1 MSLYSEADIRTALSE
16 RILILDGAMGT
27 MIQRRLLTEEDYRG
41 TGSVNPQQLWN
52 SIAPDFAIPG
62 ELWKSI
68 AESEIPLKGNS
79 DLLCLT
85 RPDVISAIHREYMDA
100 GADIIETNSFSSNRI
115 SQADYKLEAW
125 VPLLNEAAFRCAAF
139 AREQFYQAKG
149 TARRIFIAGA
159 MGPTTKTAS
168 ISPDVNNPAYR
179 ATNFD
184 ELKAAFKEQAVALLK
199 AGSDLLLPET
209 NLDTLNVKAAI
220 VAFEE
225 AFAELGFRV
234 PVSISVTITDASGRT
249 LSGQTAEAFFTSVR
263 HANPLSVGINCA
275 LGAKDMKPHL
285 QALSRVS
292 DVMIS
297 CYPNAGLPNAF
308 GGYDET
314 PAMFASDLA
323 VFAREGLLNIAGGCC
338 GTTPDHIKE
347 MVKRVAS
354 EKPRPLTPTPLPEGE
369 GKAPP
374 PPASPRE
381 RGEVP
386 KAEGGLHLAGLEP
399 LNVDGT
405 TGFLMIGERT
415 NVTGSPKFKKL
426 ILENKF
432 EEALEVARQQVLA
445 GANILDVNFDE
456 ALLDG
461 EACMT
466 RFLNLIAS
474 EPDIARVPIMI
485 DSSKWSVILAGMKC
499 IQGKG
504 IVNSISLKEGEEKF
518 LEQART
524 IHRYG
529 FAMVVMAFDEQ
540 GQAATEE
547 DKVRICKRAYKLLT
561 EKAKIP
567 PSDIIFDPNILTV
580 ATGIEEHNNY
590 ALDFINATRRIKQE
604 CPGAYVS
611 GGVSNVS
618 FSFRGNNAVREAI
631 HSVFLYHAIKA
642 GLDMGIVNAGMLAVY
657 EDIPPELRE
666 HVEDVILNRRP
677 DATERLLAIA
687 DKYKSGGK
695 EQVKEDLSWRNSTA
709 EERIEH
715 ALVKGIDAFV
725 EEDVE
730 ELRQKYQPT
739 LRVIEGPLM
748 GGMRVVGELFGA
760 GKMFLPQV
768 VKSARVMKK
777 AVAYLLP
784 FMEAE
789 KTAAGTSSAQKKVLL
804 ATVKGDV
811 HDIGKNIVGV
821 VLACNNYDVH
831 DMGVMVPCDKIL
843 EKAREINADVIGLS
857 GLITPSL
864 DEMVYVASEMQKN
877 GFTQPLLIGGATTSA
892 AHTAVKIVP
901 AYDNPVVH
909 VPDASL
915 VTGVLGNLLS
925 EDLKPAYVR
934 ELIAEQ
940 TKVREDYLSGKKER
954 SFLTIAEAR
963 ALAPKFAPAQIK
975 MPNKLG
981 ITLLDHVR
989 LGDLVPY
996 IDWSPFFLAWELRG
1010 RYPRILEDPIIGKEA
1025 TRLFNDAQKMLAQI
1039 LRDKPFT
1046 PRGVVGIF
1054 PCKREGDDV
1063 KIFNAPPAPL
1073 PSSPQY
1079 WGEDGRGAI
1088 HTLHFLRQQKKKE
1101 NEQVYYCLADFIGD
1115 GRPTALPSSADP
1127 VASVQLD
1134 YIGGFAVTAGD
1145 GAGEYAAWFE
1155 KQNDDY
1161 SAIMVKALAD
1171 RFAEAFAEYAHE
1183 LVRKHIWG
1191 YSADEQLDIE
1201 GLIREEY
1208 VGIRPAPGYPASP
1221 DHTEKRTLFD
1231 WLSVEKNTGIEL
1243 TESFAMTPPS
1253 SVSGLYFAHPESK
1266 YFAVGKIDR
1275 DQLEDY
1281 AARKGKSVEEMER
1294 WLRPYL
1300 D

>member
-1 MSLYSEADIRTALSE
+1 MPKYSEADIRQALSE

-27 MIQRRLLTEEDYRG
+27 MIQRQNLTEADYRNNEK
-41 TGSVNPQQLWN
+41 S
-52 SIAPDFAIPG
+52 APGIPD
-62 ELWKSI
+62 LTKH
-68 AESEIPLKGNS
+68 EIPLKGNS

-85 RPDVISAIHREYMDA
+85 RPDVITAIHREYIDA
-100 GADIIETNSFSSNRI
+100 GADIIETNSFSSNSI
-115 SQADYKLEAW
+115 SQGDYKLEHL
-125 VPLLNEAAFRCAAF
+125 VRELNLAAVKCVAD
-139 AREQFYQAKG
+139 AREAFYASTSSAQVPRK
-149 TARRIFIAGA
+149 IFIAGA
-159 MGPTTKTAS
+159 LGPTTKTAS

-179 ATNFD
+179 ATTFD
-184 ELKAAFKEQAVALLK
+184 ELKACFKEQTLALLE
-199 AGSDLLLPET
+199 AGVDLLLPET

-225 AFAELGFRV
+225 AFAEVGYRV

-249 LSGQTAEAFFTSVR
+249 LSGQTAEAFFNSVR
-263 HANPLSVGINCA
+263 HANPLSIGINCA

-285 QALSRVS
+285 QSLARVS

-323 VFAREGLLNIAGGCC
+323 VFAKDGLLNIAGGCC
-338 GTTPDHIKE
+338 GTSPDHIRE
-347 MVKRVAS
+347 MVKRVAV
-354 EKPRPLTPTPLPEGE
+354 EKPRLLSPPSPPRGE
-369 GKAPP
+369 GA
-374 PPASPRE
+374 
-381 RGEVP
+381 GGV
-386 KAEGGLHLAGLEP
+386 GLHLAGLEP
-399 LNVDGT
+399 LNVDGS

-426 ILENKF
+426 ILEDKF
-432 EEALEVARQQVLA
+432 EEALDVARQQVFA
-445 GANILDVNFDE
+445 GANIIDVNFDE

-461 EACMT
+461 EASMT

-485 DSSKWSVILAGMKC
+485 DSSKWSVIQAGLKC
-499 IQGKG
+499 VQGKG
-504 IVNSISLKEGEEKF
+504 IVNSISLKEGEQKF
-518 LEQART
+518 LEQAK
-524 IHRYG
+524 IVKEYG

-547 DKVRICKRAYKLLT
+547 DKVRICKRAFKLLT
-561 EKAKIP
+561 EKAGVAP
-567 PSDIIFDPNILTV
+567 QDIIFDPNILTV

-590 ALDFINATRRIKQE
+590 AVDFINATRRIKQE
-604 CPGAYVS
+604 CPGCYVS

-631 HSVFLYHAIKA
+631 HSVFLYHAIQA

-657 EDIPPELRE
+657 EDIPPELKE
-666 HVEDVILNRRP
+666 LVEDVILNRRA
-677 DATERLLAIA
+677 DATERLLAVA

-695 EQVKEDLSWRNSTA
+695 EQVKEDLTWRENTP
-709 EERIEH
+709 EERMKH
-715 ALVKGIDAFV
+715 ALVKGIDQFV
-725 EEDVE
+725 DQDVE

-777 AVAYLLP
+777 AVAYLVP
-784 FMEAE
+784 YMEAE
-789 KTAAGTSSAQKKVLL
+789 KAASGVTSAQTKVLM

-821 VLACNNYDVH
+821 VLACNNYEVH
-831 DMGVMVPCDKIL
+831 DMGVMVPCEKIL

-864 DEMVYVASEMQKN
+864 DEMVYVASEMKKA

-892 AHTAVKIVP
+892 AHTAVKVVP
-901 AYDNPVVH
+901 AYDHPVVH

-915 VTGVLGNLLS
+915 VTGVLGRLLS
-925 EDLKPAYVR
+925 DDMREKYVA
-934 ELIAEQ
+934 EITAEQ
-940 TKVREDYLSGKKER
+940 TQIREDYLSGKKER
-954 SFLTIAEAR
+954 QFLSLPDAR
-963 ALAPKFAPAQIK
+963 ALAPKLQSTEVKAPQ
-975 MPNKLG
+975 KLG
-981 ITLLDHVR
+981 ITLLDNVR

-996 IDWSPFFLAWELRG
+996 IDWSPFFMAWELRG
-1010 RYPRILEDPIIGKEA
+1010 RYPRILKDEVVGAEA
-1025 TRLFNDAQKMLAQI
+1025 SKLFNDAQKVLAQI
-1039 LRDKPFT
+1039 LKDKPFT

-1054 PCKREGDDV
+1054 PCKRDGDDV
-1063 KIFNAPPAPL
+1063 VVFADEKREKAL
-1073 PSSPQY
+1073 
-1079 WGEDGRGAI
+1079 
-1088 HTLHFLRQQKKKE
+1088 HKLHFLRQQKKKD
-1101 NEQVYYCLADFIGD
+1101 NEQVYYSLADYIGEK
-1115 GRPTALPSSADP
+1115 
-1127 VASVQLD
+1127 D

-1145 GAGEYAAWFE
+1145 GAGEYAAKFE
-1155 KQNDDY
+1155 KANDDY
-1161 SAIMVKALAD
+1161 TAIMVKALAD

-1183 LVRKHIWG
+1183 LVRKHTWR
-1191 YSADEQLDIE
+1191 YAADEKLDIE
-1201 GLIREEY
+1201 GLIKEEY
-1208 VGIRPAPGYPASP
+1208 QGIRPAPGYPASP

-1231 WLSVEKNTGIEL
+1231 WLSVEKNTGITL
-1243 TESFAMTPPS
+1243 TESFAMSPPS

-1275 DQLEDY
+1275 DQLEEY
-1281 AARKGKSVEEMER
+1281 AARKGMTVELAGK

>member
-1 MSLYSEADIRTALSE
+1 MPRYAEPEIHRALSE

-27 MIQRRLLTEEDYRG
+27 MIQRHGLAEEDYRG
-41 TGSVNPQQLWN
+41 TGAVQPDQLWKNIATPPEWLAKLTPQLWN
-52 SIAPDFAIPG
+52 SIA
-62 ELWKSI
+62 KS
-68 AESEIPLKGNS
+68 AIPLKGNS

-85 RPDVISAIHREYMDA
+85 RPDVISAIHREYIDA
-100 GADIIETNSFSSNRI
+100 GADIIETNSFSSNAI
-115 SQADYKLEAW
+115 SQADYGLEHL
-125 VPLLNEAAFRCAAF
+125 VPLLNEAAVRCAAA
-139 AREQFYQAKG
+139 AREAYYREHGEGRK
-149 TARRIFIAGA
+149 IFIAGA
-159 MGPTTKTAS
+159 LGPTTKTAS

-179 ATNFD
+179 AVSFD
-184 ELKAAFKEQAVALLK
+184 ELKAAFKEQALALLA
-199 AGSDLLLPET
+199 AGVDLLLPET
-209 NLDTLNVKAAI
+209 NLDTLNVKAAL

-225 AFAELGFRV
+225 AFAEIGFRV

-249 LSGQTAEAFFTSVR
+249 LSGQTAEAFFYSVR

-285 QALSRVS
+285 QALARIS
-292 DVMIS
+292 DVPIS

-323 VFAREGLLNIAGGCC
+323 VFAKEGLLNIAGGCC
-338 GTTPDHIKE
+338 GTTPEHIKE
-347 MVKRVAS
+347 MVKRVAP
-354 EKPRPLTPTPLPEGE
+354 EKPRGVN
-369 GKAPP
+369 
-374 PPASPRE
+374 PRINS
-381 RGEVP
+381 GTN
-386 KAEGGLHLAGLEP
+386 AGLHLAGLEP
-399 LNVDGT
+399 LNVDPSTPLRAG
-405 TGFLMIGERT
+405 GSQFLMIGERT

-426 ILENKF
+426 IVENKF
-432 EEALEVARQQVLA
+432 EEALEIARQQVLA

-461 EACMT
+461 EACMA

-504 IVNSISLKEGEEKF
+504 IVNSISLKEGEAKF
-518 LEQART
+518 LEQAR
-524 IHRYG
+524 IIRQHG
-529 FAMVVMAFDEQ
+529 FAMVVMAFDEK

-547 DKVRICKRAYKLLT
+547 DKVRICKRAYQLLT
-561 EKAKIP
+561 EKAQIP
-567 PSDIIFDPNILTV
+567 PHDIIFDPNVLTV
-580 ATGIEEHNNY
+580 ATGIEEHNSY

-611 GGVSNVS
+611 GGISNVS

-631 HSVFLYHAIKA
+631 HSVFLFHAIKA

-666 HVEDVILNRRP
+666 RVEDVILNRRP

-687 DKYKSGGK
+687 EKYKTGGK
-695 EQVKEDLSWRNSTA
+695 EQVKEDLSWRSGSA

-715 ALVKGIDAFV
+715 ALVKGIDTFV
-725 EEDVE
+725 EQDVE

-748 GGMRVVGELFGA
+748 AGMRVVGELFGA

-789 KTAAGTSSAQKKVLL
+789 KAAAGSASAQKKVLL

-821 VLACNNYDVH
+821 VLACNNYEVH
-831 DMGVMVPCDKIL
+831 DLGVMVPCEQIL
-843 EKAREINADVIGLS
+843 AKARELHVDVIGLS

-864 DEMVYVASEMQKN
+864 DEMVHVASEMQKN

-901 AYDNPVVH
+901 AYEHPVVH

-925 EDLKPAYVR
+925 DDLRQDYLQK
-934 ELIAEQ
+934 LQAEQ
-940 TKVREDYLSGKKER
+940 TRVREGYLSGKKER
-954 SFLTIAEAR
+954 AFLSLAEAR
-963 ALAPKFAPAQIK
+963 AQAPRLSPAPVKTPRQ
-975 MPNKLG
+975 LG
-981 ITLLDHVR
+981 ITLLDHVC
-989 LGDLVPY
+989 LEDLVRY
-996 IDWSPFFLAWELRG
+996 FDWSPFFLAWELRG
-1010 RYPRILEDPIIGKEA
+1010 RYPRILEDPVIGQEA
-1025 TRLFNDAQKMLAQI
+1025 SKLFRDAQKMLAQI
-1039 LRDKPFT
+1039 LRDQPFA

-1054 PCKREGDDV
+1054 PCARDGDDV
-1063 KIFNAPPAPL
+1063 VIFTDEQRKATL
-1073 PSSPQY
+1073 
-1079 WGEDGRGAI
+1079 
-1088 HTLHFLRQQKKKE
+1088 HKLHFLRQQKKKE
-1101 NEQVYYCLADFIGD
+1101 NEQVYYCLADFIQD
-1115 GRPTALPSSADP
+1115 K
-1127 VASVQLD
+1127 D

-1145 GAGEYAAWFE
+1145 GAGEYAARFE
-1155 KQNDDY
+1155 AEHDDY

-1183 LVRKHIWG
+1183 RVRKEIWG
-1191 YSADEQLDIE
+1191 YAPDEKLDVE
-1201 GLIREEY
+1201 ALIREEY
-1208 VGIRPAPGYPASP
+1208 IGIRPAPGYPASP
-1221 DHTEKRTLFD
+1221 DHTEKRILFD
-1231 WLSVEKNTGIEL
+1231 WLAIEKNTGITL
-1243 TESFAMTPPS
+1243 TENFAMSPPS
-1253 SVSGLYFAHPESK
+1253 SVSGLYFAHPEAK

-1281 AARKGKSVEEMER
+1281 AARKGMPVAEMER
-1294 WLRPYL
+1294 WLRPNL
-1300 D
+1300 E

>member
-1 MSLYSEADIRTALSE
+1 MPRYSEAEIREALSK

-27 MIQRRLLTEEDYRG
+27 MIQRRSLTEEDYRN
-41 TGSVNPQQLWN
+41 NPQ
-52 SIAPDFAIPG
+52 SAPGIPD
-62 ELWKSI
+62 LSKH
-68 AESEIPLKGNS
+68 EIPLKGNS
-79 DLLCLT
+79 DILCLT
-85 RPDVISAIHREYMDA
+85 RPDVITAIHREYIDA
-100 GADIIETNSFSSNRI
+100 GADIIETNSFSSNSI
-115 SQADYKLEAW
+115 SQADYKLEHL
-125 VPLLNEAAFRCAAF
+125 VPALNAAAVKCVSD
-139 AREQFYQAKG
+139 AREAFYKENG
-149 TARRIFIAGA
+149 ESRRIFIAGA
-159 MGPTTKTAS
+159 LGPTTKTAS

-179 ATNFD
+179 ATTFD
-184 ELKAAFKEQAVALLK
+184 ELKACFKEQTIALMK
-199 AGSDLLLPET
+199 AGVDLLLPET

-225 AFAELGFRV
+225 AFEELGYRL

-249 LSGQTAEAFFTSVR
+249 LSGQTAEAFFNSVR
-263 HANPLSVGINCA
+263 HANPLSIGINCA

-285 QALSRVS
+285 AALSRVS
-292 DVMIS
+292 DVFIS

-314 PAMFASDLA
+314 PAMFAADLA
-323 VFAREGLLNIAGGCC
+323 VFAKEGMLNIAGGCC
-338 GTTPDHIKE
+338 GTSPDHIRE
-347 MVKRVAS
+347 MVKRVAI
-354 EKPRPLTPTPLPEGE
+354 EKPRSL
-369 GKAPP
+369 APGL
-374 PPASPRE
+374 SP
-381 RGEVP
+381 GL
-386 KAEGGLHLAGLEP
+386 KSALHLAGLEP
-399 LNVDGT
+399 LNLDGS

-426 ILENKF
+426 ILDGKF
-432 EEALEVARQQVLA
+432 DEALDVARQQVMA
-445 GANILDVNFDE
+445 GANIIDVNFDE

-461 EACMT
+461 EASMT
-466 RFLNLIAS
+466 RFMNLIAS

-485 DSSKWSVILAGMKC
+485 DSSKWSVIYAGLKC
-499 IQGKG
+499 VQGKG

-518 LEQART
+518 LEQAR
-524 IHRYG
+524 IVNEHG

-547 DKVRICKRAYKLLT
+547 EKVRICKRAYKLLT
-561 EKAKIP
+561 EKAHIP

-590 ALDFINATRRIKQE
+590 AVDFINATRRIKQE

-657 EDIPPELRE
+657 EDIPPELKE
-666 HVEDVILNRRP
+666 HVEDIILNRRP
-677 DATERLLAIA
+677 DATERMLNIA
-687 DKYKSGGK
+687 EKYKGGGK
-695 EQVKEDLSWRNSTA
+695 EQAKEDLTWRENTP
-709 EERIEH
+709 EERIKH
-715 ALVKGIDAFV
+715 ALVKGIDQFV
-725 EEDVE
+725 DEDVE

-784 FMEAE
+784 FMEEE
-789 KTAAGTSSAQKKVLL
+789 KKNSGVTSTQTKVLM

-821 VLACNNYDVH
+821 VLACNNYEVI

-843 EKAREINADVIGLS
+843 AKAKEINADVIGLS

-864 DEMVYVASEMQKN
+864 DEMVYVASEMKKG

-901 AYDNPVVH
+901 SYDNPVVH

-915 VTGVLGNLLS
+915 VTGVLGKLLS
-925 EDLKPAYVR
+925 KDMRADYVK
-934 ELIAEQ
+934 ELSAGQI
-940 TKVREDYLSGKKER
+940 KIREDYLNGKKER
-954 SFLTIAEAR
+954 ELLPIAEAR
-963 ALAPKFAPAQIK
+963 AKAPQLKSAPVK
-975 MPNKLG
+975 LPNKLG
-981 ITLLDHVR
+981 ITLLDNVR

-996 IDWSPFFLAWELRG
+996 IDWSPFFMAWELRG
-1010 RYPRILEDPIIGKEA
+1010 RYPRILDDEVVGKEA
-1025 TRLFNDAQKMLAQI
+1025 TKLFNDGQKILAQI
-1039 LRDKPFT
+1039 LRDKPFQ

-1054 PCKREGDDV
+1054 PCRREGDDV
-1063 KIFNAPPAPL
+1063 LVFSPDAERGRSAGGSTALTNPAP
-1073 PSSPQY
+1073 
-1079 WGEDGRGAI
+1079 I
-1088 HTLHFLRQQKKKE
+1088 HTLHFLRQQRKKD
-1101 NEQVYYCLADFIGD
+1101 NEQVYYSLADYIGE
-1115 GRPTALPSSADP
+1115 R
-1127 VASVQLD
+1127 D

-1145 GAGEYAAWFE
+1145 GAGEYAARFE
-1155 KQNDDY
+1155 KNNDDY

-1183 LVRKHIWG
+1183 MVRKLTWG
-1191 YSADEQLDIE
+1191 YAADEKLDIE
-1201 GLIREEY
+1201 GLIKEEY

-1243 TESFAMTPPS
+1243 TENFAMTPPS

-1275 DQLEDY
+1275 DQLEEY
-1281 AARKGKSVEEMER
+1281 AARKGKSVDEMER

>member
-1 MSLYSEADIRTALSE
+1 MPLYSEADIRKALSE

-27 MIQRRLLTEEDYRG
+27 MIQRRSLTEEDYRG
-41 TGSVNPQQLWN
+41 TGSVNAPQLWK
-52 SIAPDFAIPG
+52 SIAPDFGVPA
-62 ELWKSI
+62 EVWNSI
-68 AESEIPLKGNS
+68 AKSEIPLKGNS

-85 RPDVISAIHREYMDA
+85 RPDVIAAIHREYMDA
-100 GADIIETNSFSSNRI
+100 GADIIETNSFSSNFI
-115 SQADYKLEAW
+115 SQADYKLEHL
-125 VPLLNEAAFRCAAF
+125 VGILNHAAVRCVAF
-139 AREQFYQAKG
+139 ARQEYYKENGAPSTG
-149 TARRIFIAGA
+149 TEDGDPKRVTGHKARKIFIAGSL
-159 MGPTTKTAS
+159 GPTTKTAS

-179 ATNFD
+179 ATTFD
-184 ELKAAFKEQAVALLK
+184 ELKAAFKEQTVALLR

-225 AFAELGFRV
+225 AFEEVGYRV

-263 HANPLSVGINCA
+263 HANPLSIGINCA

-323 VFAREGLLNIAGGCC
+323 VFAKEGLLNIAGGCC
-338 GTTPDHIKE
+338 GTTPEHIKE
-347 MVKRVAS
+347 MVKRVAT
-354 EKPRPLTPTPLPEGE
+354 EKPRAANPRTNSR
-369 GKAPP
+369 
-374 PPASPRE
+374 ASS
-381 RGEVP
+381 
-386 KAEGGLHLAGLEP
+386 GLHLSGLEP
-399 LNVDGT
+399 LNVDPSTPHRSGDPQ
-405 TGFLMIGERT
+405 TGHRAGGSQFLMIGERT

-426 ILENKF
+426 ILDDKF
-432 EEALEVARQQVLA
+432 DEALDVARQQVIA
-445 GANILDVNFDE
+445 GANIIDVNFDE
-456 ALLDG
+456 ALLDS

-485 DSSKWSVILAGMKC
+485 DSSKWSVIYAGMKC

-524 IHRYG
+524 VHEHG

-540 GQAATEE
+540 GQAASED

-561 EKAKIP
+561 EKAHVP

-657 EDIPPELRE
+657 EDIAPELRE
-666 HVEDVILNRRP
+666 HVEDVILNRRG

-695 EQVKEDLSWRNSTA
+695 EQVKEDLSWRNGGP
-709 EERIEH
+709 EQRIEH
-715 ALVKGIDAFV
+715 ALVKGIDAYV
-725 EEDVE
+725 EQDVE

-789 KTAAGTSSAQKKVLL
+789 KAASGTSSAQKKVLM

-843 EKAREINADVIGLS
+843 DKAREINADVIGLS

-864 DEMVYVASEMQKN
+864 DEMVYVASEMQKG

-901 AYDNPVVH
+901 AYSNPVVH

-925 EDLKPAYVR
+925 DELRPAYMHT
-934 ELIAEQ
+934 LSTQQ

-954 SFLTIAEAR
+954 LFLTLADAR
-963 ALAPKFAPAQIK
+963 AHAPHYAASAVKV
-975 MPNKLG
+975 PNKPG
-981 ITLLDHVR
+981 ITLLDNVR

-996 IDWSPFFLAWELRG
+996 IDWSPFFMAWELRG
-1010 RYPRILEDPIIGKEA
+1010 RYPRILEDEVVGKEA
-1025 TRLFNDAQKMLAQI
+1025 TKLFNDAQKMLAQI
-1039 LRDKPFT
+1039 LRDKPFQ

-1054 PCKREGDDV
+1054 PCKRVGDDV
-1063 KIFNAPPAPL
+1063 IVYADEQREKVL
-1073 PSSPQY
+1073 H
-1079 WGEDGRGAI
+1079 R
-1088 HTLHFLRQQKKKE
+1088 LHFLRQQKKKD
-1101 NEQVYYCLADFIGD
+1101 NDQIYYSLADFIGD
-1115 GRPTALPSSADP
+1115 GRPSAIPGSADP
-1127 VASVQLD
+1127 GASMHLD

-1145 GAGEYAAWFE
+1145 GAGEYAARFE

-1183 LVRKHIWG
+1183 LVRRHTWG
-1191 YSADEQLDIE
+1191 YAPDEKLDIE

-1208 VGIRPAPGYPASP
+1208 QGIRPAPGYPASP

-1243 TESFAMTPPS
+1243 TENFAMTPPS
-1253 SVSGLYFAHPESK
+1253 SVSGLYFAHPEAK

-1281 AARKGKSVEEMER
+1281 AARKGKPVEEMER

>member
-1 MSLYSEADIRTALSE
+1 MPKYTEAEIRAALSE

-27 MIQRRLLTEEDYRG
+27 MIQRQNLTEADYRNNEK
-41 TGSVNPQQLWN
+41 S
-52 SIAPDFAIPG
+52 APGIPD
-62 ELWKSI
+62 LTKH
-68 AESEIPLKGNS
+68 EIPLKGNS

-85 RPDVISAIHREYMDA
+85 RPDVITAIHREYIDA
-100 GADIIETNSFSSNRI
+100 GADIIETNSFSSNSI
-115 SQADYKLEAW
+115 SQGDYKLEHL
-125 VPLLNEAAFRCAAF
+125 VRELNLAAVKCVAD
-139 AREQFYQAKG
+139 AREAFYASTSSAQAPRK
-149 TARRIFIAGA
+149 IFIAGA
-159 MGPTTKTAS
+159 LGPTTKTAS

-179 ATNFD
+179 ATTFD
-184 ELKAAFKEQAVALLK
+184 ELKACFKEQTLALLE
-199 AGSDLLLPET
+199 AGVDLLLPET

-225 AFAELGFRV
+225 AFAEVGYRV

-249 LSGQTAEAFFTSVR
+249 LSGQTAEAFFNSVR
-263 HANPLSVGINCA
+263 HANPLSIGINCA

-285 QALSRVS
+285 QSLARVS

-323 VFAREGLLNIAGGCC
+323 VFAKDGLLNIAGGCC
-338 GTTPDHIKE
+338 GTSPDHIRE
-347 MVKRVAS
+347 MVKRVAI
-354 EKPRPLTPTPLPEGE
+354 EKPRSARSLRAPQGASA
-369 GKAPP
+369 KAPG
-374 PPASPRE
+374 
-381 RGEVP
+381 GEALEP
-386 KAEGGLHLAGLEP
+386 TGLHLAGLEP
-399 LNVDGT
+399 LNVDGS

-426 ILENKF
+426 ILEDKF
-432 EEALEVARQQVLA
+432 DEALDVARQQVFA
-445 GANILDVNFDE
+445 GANIIDVNFDE

-461 EACMT
+461 EASMT

-485 DSSKWSVILAGMKC
+485 DSSKWSVIQAGLKC
-499 IQGKG
+499 VQGKG
-504 IVNSISLKEGEEKF
+504 IVNSISLKEGEDKF
-518 LEQART
+518 LEQAK
-524 IHRYG
+524 IVKEYG

-540 GQAATEE
+540 GQAATED
-547 DKVRICKRAYKLLT
+547 DKVRICTRAYKLLT
-561 EKAKIP
+561 EKAGVS

-590 ALDFINATRRIKQE
+590 AVDFINATRRIKKE
-604 CPGAYVS
+604 CPGCYVS

-631 HSVFLYHAIKA
+631 HSVFLYHAIQA

-657 EDIPPELRE
+657 EDIPPELKDL
-666 HVEDVILNRRP
+666 VEDVILNRRS
-677 DATERLLAIA
+677 DATERLLAVA

-695 EQVKEDLSWRNSTA
+695 EQVKEDLTWRENTP
-709 EERIEH
+709 EERIKH
-715 ALVKGIDAFV
+715 ALVKGIDQFV
-725 EEDVE
+725 DQDVE
-730 ELRQKYQPT
+730 ELRLKYQPT

-789 KTAAGTSSAQKKVLL
+789 KAASGASSAQTKVLM

-864 DEMVYVASEMQKN
+864 DEMVYVASEMKKG

-901 AYDNPVVH
+901 AYDHPVVH

-915 VTGVLGNLLS
+915 VTGVLGRLLS
-925 EDLKPAYVR
+925 EDMRDKYVS
-934 ELIAEQ
+934 EISAEQ
-940 TKVREDYLSGKKER
+940 TQIREDYLSGKKDR
-954 SFLTIAEAR
+954 QFLSLPDAR
-963 ALAPKFAPAQIK
+963 ALAPQLQPAPVK
-975 MPNKLG
+975 VPNKLG
-981 ITLLDHVR
+981 ITLLDNVR

-996 IDWSPFFLAWELRG
+996 IDWSPFFMAWELRG
-1010 RYPRILEDPIIGKEA
+1010 RYPRILKDEVVGAEA
-1025 TRLFNDAQKMLAQI
+1025 TKLFNDAQKVLAQI

-1054 PCKREGDDV
+1054 PCRRDGDDV
-1063 KIFNAPPAPL
+1063 IVYADENREKVL
-1073 PSSPQY
+1073 
-1079 WGEDGRGAI
+1079 
-1088 HTLHFLRQQKKKE
+1088 HKLHFLRQQKKKD
-1101 NEQVYYCLADFIGD
+1101 NEQVYFCLADYIQE
-1115 GRPTALPSSADP
+1115 R
-1127 VASVQLD
+1127 D

-1145 GAGEYAAWFE
+1145 GAGEYAAQFE
-1155 KQNDDY
+1155 KKNDDY

-1183 LVRKHIWG
+1183 LVRKHTWG
-1191 YSADEQLDIE
+1191 NVPDEKLDIE
-1201 GLIREEY
+1201 GLIKEEY
-1208 VGIRPAPGYPASP
+1208 IGIRPAPGYPASP

-1231 WLSVEKNTGIEL
+1231 WLAVEKNTGINL

-1281 AARKGKSVEEMER
+1281 AARKGKPVGEMER

>member
-1 MSLYSEADIRTALSE
+1 MPRYTEAEIRAALSE

-27 MIQRRLLTEEDYRG
+27 MIQRQNLTEADYRNNEK
-41 TGSVNPQQLWN
+41 S
-52 SIAPDFAIPG
+52 APGIPD
-62 ELWKSI
+62 LTKH
-68 AESEIPLKGNS
+68 EIPLKGNS

-85 RPDVISAIHREYMDA
+85 RPDVITAIHREYIDA
-100 GADIIETNSFSSNRI
+100 GADIIETNSFSSNSI
-115 SQADYKLEAW
+115 SQADYKLEHI
-125 VPLLNEAAFRCAAF
+125 VRELNLAAVKCVADARDAF
-139 AREQFYQAKG
+139 YKEHGDSRK
-149 TARRIFIAGA
+149 IFIAGA
-159 MGPTTKTAS
+159 LGPTTKTAS

-179 ATNFD
+179 ATTFD
-184 ELKAAFKEQAVALLK
+184 ELKACFKEQTIALMQ
-199 AGSDLLLPET
+199 AGVDLLLPET

-225 AFAELGFRV
+225 AFEELGYRL

-249 LSGQTAEAFFTSVR
+249 LSGQTAEAFFNSVR
-263 HANPLSVGINCA
+263 HANPLSIGINCA

-285 QALSRVS
+285 QSLARVS

-323 VFAREGLLNIAGGCC
+323 VFAKDGLLNIAGGCC
-338 GTTPDHIKE
+338 GTSPDHIKE
-347 MVKRVAS
+347 MVKRVAV
-354 EKPRPLTPTPLPEGE
+354 EKPRPV
-369 GKAPP
+369 
-374 PPASPRE
+374 SPRINSWAN
-381 RGEVP
+381 G
-386 KAEGGLHLAGLEP
+386 AGGLHLAGLEP
-399 LNVDGT
+399 LNVDGS

-426 ILENKF
+426 ILEDKF
-432 EEALEVARQQVLA
+432 DEALDVARQQVFA
-445 GANILDVNFDE
+445 GANIIDVNFDE

-461 EACMT
+461 EAAMT
-466 RFLNLIAS
+466 RFMNLIAS

-485 DSSKWSVILAGMKC
+485 DSSKWSVIYAGLKC
-499 IQGKG
+499 VQGKG

-518 LEQART
+518 IEQAR
-524 IHRYG
+524 IVKEYG

-540 GQAATEE
+540 GQAATED

-561 EKAKIP
+561 EKAGVSP
-567 PSDIIFDPNILTV
+567 NDIIFDPNILTV

-590 ALDFINATRRIKQE
+590 AVDFINATRRIKQE

-631 HSVFLYHAIKA
+631 HSVFLYHAIQA

-657 EDIPPELRE
+657 EDIPPELKE
-666 HVEDVILNRRP
+666 LVEDVILNRRP
-677 DATERLLAIA
+677 DATERLLNVA

-695 EQVKEDLSWRNSTA
+695 EQVKEDLTWRENTP
-709 EERIEH
+709 EERIKH
-715 ALVKGIDAFV
+715 ALVKGIDQFV
-725 EEDVE
+725 DQDVE
-730 ELRQKYQPT
+730 ELRLKYQPT

-784 FMEAE
+784 FMEEE
-789 KTAAGTSSAQKKVLL
+789 KKLSGVTSRQTKVLM

-821 VLACNNYDVH
+821 VLACNNYEVIDL
-831 DMGVMVPCDKIL
+831 GVMVPCEKIL
-843 EKAREINADVIGLS
+843 ATAREINADVIGLS

-864 DEMVYVASEMQKN
+864 DEMVYVASEMQKG

-901 AYDNPVVH
+901 SYNQPVVH

-915 VTGVLGNLLS
+915 VTGVLGRLLS
-925 EDLKPAYVR
+925 EDMRSQYVG
-934 ELIAEQ
+934 EITAEQ
-940 TKVREDYLSGKKER
+940 TKIREDYLSGKKDR
-954 SFLTIAEAR
+954 QFLSLADAR
-963 ALAPKFAPAQIK
+963 AKAPQLKAAQVK
-975 MPNKLG
+975 LPNKLG
-981 ITLLDHVR
+981 ITLLDNVR

-996 IDWSPFFLAWELRG
+996 IDWSPFFMAWELRG
-1010 RYPRILEDPIIGKEA
+1010 RYPRILKDEVVGAEA
-1025 TRLFNDAQKMLAQI
+1025 TKLFNDAQKVLAQI
-1039 LRDKPFT
+1039 LKDKPFT

-1054 PCKREGDDV
+1054 PCRRKGDDV
-1063 KIFNAPPAPL
+1063 VVFADEKRETVL
-1073 PSSPQY
+1073 
-1079 WGEDGRGAI
+1079 
-1088 HTLHFLRQQKKKE
+1088 HTLHFLRQQKKKD
-1101 NEQVYYCLADFIGD
+1101 NEQIYYSLADYIGE
-1115 GRPTALPSSADP
+1115 
-1127 VASVQLD
+1127 QD

-1145 GAGEYAAWFE
+1145 GAGEYAARFE
-1155 KQNDDY
+1155 KANDDY
-1161 SAIMVKALAD
+1161 TAIMVKAIAD

-1183 LVRKHIWG
+1183 MVRKLTWG
-1191 YSADEQLDIE
+1191 YGADEKLDIE
-1201 GLIREEY
+1201 GLIKEEY

-1221 DHTEKRTLFD
+1221 DHTEKTTLFE
-1231 WLSVEKNTGIEL
+1231 WLNVEKNTGIRL
-1243 TESFAMTPPS
+1243 TENFAMTPPS

-1275 DQLEDY
+1275 DQLEEY
-1281 AARKGKSVEEMER
+1281 AARKGMSVEVAEK
-1294 WLRPYL
+1294 WLQPYL

>member
-1 MSLYSEADIRTALSE
+1 MRLYSETEIRQALAE

-27 MIQRRLLTEEDYRG
+27 MIQRRSLTEEDYRG
-41 TGSVNPQQLWN
+41 TGSVSPVELWKSMAPDFQVPAEVWN
-52 SIAPDFAIPG
+52 SIA
-62 ELWKSI
+62 K
-68 AESEIPLKGNS
+68 SEIPLKGNS

-85 RPDVISAIHREYMDA
+85 RPDVIAAIHREYMDA
-100 GADIIETNSFSSNRI
+100 GADIIETNSFSSNFI
-115 SQADYKLEAW
+115 SQADYKLE
-125 VPLLNEAAFRCAAF
+125 PLVSVLNEAAVRCVAF
-139 AREQFYQAKG
+139 ARQEYYKTNG
-149 TARRIFIAGA
+149 ESRKIFIAGSL
-159 MGPTTKTAS
+159 GPTTKTAS

-179 ATNFD
+179 ATTFD
-184 ELKAAFKEQAVALLK
+184 ELKAAFKEQTVALLS

-225 AFAELGFRV
+225 AFEEVGYRV

-263 HANPLSVGINCA
+263 HANPLSIGINCA

-323 VFAREGLLNIAGGCC
+323 VFAKEGLLNIAGGCC

-347 MVKRVAS
+347 MVKRVAT
-354 EKPRPLTPTPLPEGE
+354 EKPR
-369 GKAPP
+369 AV
-374 PPASPRE
+374 A
-381 RGEVP
+381 
-386 KAEGGLHLAGLEP
+386 GLDARKGLSLSGLEP
-399 LNVDGT
+399 LNVDPSTPLRAG
-405 TGFLMIGERT
+405 GSQFLMIGERT

-426 ILENKF
+426 ILEDKF
-432 EEALEVARQQVLA
+432 DEALDVARQQVIA
-445 GANILDVNFDE
+445 GANIIDVNFDE

-485 DSSKWSVILAGMKC
+485 DSSKWSVIYAGMKC

-524 IHRYG
+524 VHEHG

-540 GQAATEE
+540 GQAASED

-561 EKAKIP
+561 EKAHVP

-677 DATERLLAIA
+677 DSTERLLAIA

-695 EQVKEDLSWRNSTA
+695 EQVKEDLSWRNGPP
-709 EERIEH
+709 EQRIEH
-715 ALVKGIDAFV
+715 ALVKGIDAYV

-730 ELRQKYQPT
+730 ELRRKYQPT

-789 KTAAGTSSAQKKVLL
+789 KAAAGTSSAQKKVLM

-864 DEMVYVASEMQKN
+864 DEMVYVASEMQKG

-901 AYDNPVVH
+901 AYNNAVVH

-934 ELIAEQ
+934 QLSAEQ

-954 SFLTIAEAR
+954 QFLAFADAR
-963 ALAPKFAPAQIK
+963 AHAPQYKPAPVK
-975 MPNKLG
+975 LPNKLG
-981 ITLLDHVR
+981 ITLLDNVR

-996 IDWSPFFLAWELRG
+996 IDWSPFFMAWELRG
-1010 RYPRILEDPIIGKEA
+1010 RYPRILEDEVVGKEA
-1025 TRLFNDAQKMLAQI
+1025 TKLFNDAQKILTQI

-1054 PCKREGDDV
+1054 PCRREGDDV
-1063 KIFNAPPAPL
+1063 IVYADENRDKVL
-1073 PSSPQY
+1073 
-1079 WGEDGRGAI
+1079 
-1088 HTLHFLRQQKKKE
+1088 HKLHFLRQQKKKE
-1101 NEQVYYCLADFIGD
+1101 NDQIYYSLADFIGE
-1115 GRPTALPSSADP
+1115 
-1127 VASVQLD
+1127 QD

-1145 GAGEYAAWFE
+1145 GAGEYAARFE

-1183 LVRKHIWG
+1183 IVRKHTWG
-1191 YSADEQLDIE
+1191 YAADEKLDIE
-1201 GLIREEY
+1201 GLIKEEY
-1208 VGIRPAPGYPASP
+1208 QGIRPAPGYPASP

-1231 WLSVEKNTGIEL
+1231 WLSVEKNTGIQL

-1253 SVSGLYFAHPESK
+1253 SVSGLYFAHPEAK

-1281 AARKGKSVEEMER
+1281 AARKGKPVDEMER

>member
-1 MSLYSEADIRTALSE
+1 MPRYSESDIREALAK

-27 MIQRRLLTEEDYRG
+27 MIQRRNLTEADFRN
-41 TGSVNPQQLWN
+41 NPK
-52 SIAPDFAIPG
+52 SAAGIPD
-62 ELWKSI
+62 LTKH
-68 AESEIPLKGNS
+68 EIPLKGNS

-85 RPDVISAIHREYMDA
+85 RPDVITEIHREYIDA
-100 GADIIETNSFSSNRI
+100 GADIIETNSFSSNFI
-115 SQADYKLEAW
+115 SQGDYKLEHL
-125 VPLLNEAAFRCAAF
+125 VRELNLAAVKCVAD
-139 AREQFYQAKG
+139 AREAFYKEHG
-149 TARRIFIAGA
+149 ESRKIFIAGA
-159 MGPTTKTAS
+159 LGPTTKTGS

-179 ATNFD
+179 ATTFD
-184 ELKAAFKEQAVALLK
+184 ELKKCFKEQTIALMQ
-199 AGSDLLLPET
+199 AGADLLLPET

-225 AFAELGFRV
+225 AFEELGYRL

-249 LSGQTAEAFFTSVR
+249 LSGQTAEAFFNSVR
-263 HANPLSVGINCA
+263 HANPLSIGINCA

-285 QALSRVS
+285 AALSRVS

-323 VFAREGLLNIAGGCC
+323 VFAKEGMLNIAGGCC

-347 MVKRVAS
+347 MVKRVAV
-354 EKPRPLTPTPLPEGE
+354 EKPRI
-369 GKAPP
+369 AP
-374 PPASPRE
+374 A
-381 RGEVP
+381 VP
-386 KAEGGLHLAGLEP
+386 KLKNLHLAGLEP
-399 LNVDGT
+399 LDVDGS
-405 TGFLMIGERT
+405 TGFLMVGERT

-426 ILENKF
+426 ILEDKF
-432 EEALEVARQQVLA
+432 SDALEVARQQVIA
-445 GANILDVNFDE
+445 GANIIDVNFDE

-461 EACMT
+461 EASMT
-466 RFLNLIAS
+466 KFMNLIAS

-485 DSSKWSVILAGMKC
+485 DSSKWSVIYAGLKC
-499 IQGKG
+499 VQGKG

-518 LEQART
+518 LEQANIVRE
-524 IHRYG
+524 HG

-561 EKAKIP
+561 EKAHIP

-590 ALDFINATRRIKQE
+590 AVDFINATRRIKQE
-604 CPGAYVS
+604 CPGALVS

-657 EDIPPELRE
+657 EDIPPELKE
-666 HVEDVILNRRP
+666 HVEDIILNRRP
-677 DATERLLAIA
+677 DATERMLNIA
-687 DKYKSGGK
+687 EKYKGGGK
-695 EQVKEDLSWRNSTA
+695 EAVKEDLTWRENTP
-709 EERIEH
+709 EERIKH
-715 ALVKGIDAFV
+715 ALVKGIDQFV
-725 EEDVE
+725 DEDVE
-730 ELRQKYQPT
+730 ELRKKYSPT

-784 FMEAE
+784 FMEEE
-789 KTAAGTSSAQKKVLL
+789 KKSMGAVSQQTKVLM

-821 VLACNNYDVH
+821 VLACNNYEVI

-843 EKAREINADVIGLS
+843 AKAREINADVIGLS

-864 DEMVYVASEMQKN
+864 DEMVYVASEMKKG

-901 AYDNPVVH
+901 SYENPVVH

-915 VTGVLGNLLS
+915 VTGVLGKLLS
-925 EDLKPAYVR
+925 EDMRGNYIKEITL
-934 ELIAEQ
+934 EQ
-940 TKVREDYLSGKKER
+940 TKIREDYLSGKKDR
-954 SFLTIAEAR
+954 AFLSYPDAI
-963 ALAPKFAPAQIK
+963 ALAPKLKPAPVK
-975 MPNKLG
+975 LPNKLG
-981 ITLLDHVR
+981 ITLLDNVR

-996 IDWSPFFLAWELRG
+996 IDWSPFFMAWELRG
-1010 RYPRILEDPIIGKEA
+1010 RYPRILDDEVVGTEA
-1025 TRLFNDAQKMLAQI
+1025 KKLFHDGQKILAQI
-1039 LRDKPFT
+1039 LKDKPFT

-1054 PCKREGDDV
+1054 PCKRDGDDV
-1063 KIFNAPPAPL
+1063 IVYADENRDKVL
-1073 PSSPQY
+1073 
-1079 WGEDGRGAI
+1079 
-1088 HTLHFLRQQKKKE
+1088 HKLHFLRQQKKKE
-1101 NEQVYYCLADFIGD
+1101 NEQIYYSLADYIGE
-1115 GRPTALPSSADP
+1115 R
-1127 VASVQLD
+1127 D

-1145 GAGEYAAWFE
+1145 GAGEYAAQFE
-1155 KQNDDY
+1155 KKNDDY
-1161 SAIMVKALAD
+1161 SAIMVKAIAD

-1183 LVRKHIWG
+1183 MVRKLTWG
-1191 YSADEQLDIE
+1191 YAADEKLDIE
-1201 GLIREEY
+1201 GLIKEEY
-1208 VGIRPAPGYPASP
+1208 LGIRPAPGYPASP
-1221 DHTEKRTLFD
+1221 DHTEKTTLFN
-1231 WLSVEKNTGIEL
+1231 WLSVEKNTGIQL
-1243 TESFAMTPPS
+1243 TENFAMTPPS

-1275 DQLEDY
+1275 DQLDDY
-1281 AARKGKSVEEMER
+1281 AKRKGMSVEVAEK

>member
-1 MSLYSEADIRTALSE
+1 MPKYSEAEIRAALKE

-27 MIQRRLLTEEDYRG
+27 MIQRQNLTEADYRNNEK
-41 TGSVNPQQLWN
+41 S
-52 SIAPDFAIPG
+52 APGIPD
-62 ELWKSI
+62 LTKH
-68 AESEIPLKGNS
+68 EIPLKGNS

-85 RPDVISAIHREYMDA
+85 RPDVITAIHREYIDA
-100 GADIIETNSFSSNRI
+100 GADIIETNSFSSNSI
-115 SQADYKLEAW
+115 SQGDYKLEHL
-125 VPLLNEAAFRCAAF
+125 VRELNLAAVKCVAD
-139 AREQFYQAKG
+139 AREAFYRDNGESRK
-149 TARRIFIAGA
+149 IFIAGA
-159 MGPTTKTAS
+159 LGPTTKTGS

-179 ATNFD
+179 ATTFD
-184 ELKAAFKEQAVALLK
+184 ELKACFKEQTLALLE
-199 AGSDLLLPET
+199 AGVDLLLPET

-225 AFAELGFRV
+225 AFAEVGYRV
-234 PVSISVTITDASGRT
+234 PISISVTITDASGRT
-249 LSGQTAEAFFTSVR
+249 LSGQTAEAFFNSVR
-263 HANPLSVGINCA
+263 HANPLSIGINCA

-285 QALSRVS
+285 QSLARVS

-323 VFAREGLLNIAGGCC
+323 VFAKDGLLNIAGGCC
-338 GTTPDHIKE
+338 GTSPDHIRE
-347 MVKRVAS
+347 MVKRVAI
-354 EKPRPLTPTPLPEGE
+354 EKPRVSPH
-369 GKAPP
+369 
-374 PPASPRE
+374 PASPRV

-426 ILENKF
+426 ILDDKF
-432 EEALEVARQQVLA
+432 DEALDVARQQVFA
-445 GANILDVNFDE
+445 GANIIDVNFDE

-461 EACMT
+461 EASMT

-485 DSSKWSVILAGMKC
+485 DSSKWSVIQAGLKC
-499 IQGKG
+499 VQGKG
-504 IVNSISLKEGEEKF
+504 IVNSISLKEGEDKF
-518 LEQART
+518 LEQAK
-524 IHRYG
+524 IVKEYG

-540 GQAATEE
+540 GQAATED
-547 DKVRICKRAYKLLT
+547 DKVRICTRAFKLLT
-561 EKAKIP
+561 EKAGVS

-590 ALDFINATRRIKQE
+590 AVDFINATRRIKQE
-604 CPGAYVS
+604 CPGCYIS

-631 HSVFLYHAIKA
+631 HSVFLYHAIQA

-657 EDIPPELRE
+657 EDIPPELKE
-666 HVEDVILNRRP
+666 LVEDVILNRRP
-677 DATERLLAIA
+677 DSTERLLNVA

-695 EQVKEDLSWRNSTA
+695 EQVKEDLTWRENTP
-709 EERIEH
+709 EERIKH
-715 ALVKGIDAFV
+715 ALVKGIDQFV
-725 EEDVE
+725 DQDVE
-730 ELRQKYQPT
+730 ELRLKYQPT

-784 FMEAE
+784 FMEEE
-789 KTAAGTSSAQKKVLL
+789 KKSLGTVSQQTKVLM

-821 VLACNNYDVH
+821 VLACNNYEVI

-843 EKAREINADVIGLS
+843 AKAREINADVIGLS

-864 DEMVYVASEMQKN
+864 DEMVYVASEMKKG

-901 AYDNPVVH
+901 SYDNPVVH

-915 VTGVLGNLLS
+915 VTGVLGRLLS
-925 EDLKPAYVR
+925 D
-934 ELIAEQ
+934 ELRAPYIQELSQEQ
-940 TKVREDYLSGKKER
+940 EKIRNDYLTGKKER
-954 SFLTIAEAR
+954 VFLSLADAR
-963 ALAPKFAPAQIK
+963 AKSPLLKPAPVKV
-975 MPNKLG
+975 PNKLG
-981 ITLLDHVR
+981 ITLLDKVR

-996 IDWSPFFLAWELRG
+996 IDWSPFFMAWELRG
-1010 RYPRILEDPIIGKEA
+1010 RYPRILDDEVVGTEA
-1025 TRLFNDAQKMLAQI
+1025 RKLFADGQKI
-1039 LRDKPFT
+1039 LEKILKDKPFT

-1054 PCKREGDDV
+1054 PAKRVGDDV
-1063 KIFNAPPAPL
+1063 QVFSDETRTKLLYTF
-1073 PSSPQY
+1073 
-1079 WGEDGRGAI
+1079 
-1088 HTLHFLRQQKKKE
+1088 HFLRQQKKKD
-1101 NEQVYYCLADFIGD
+1101 NDQIYYSLADYVGEK
-1115 GRPTALPSSADP
+1115 
-1127 VASVQLD
+1127 D

-1145 GAGEYAAWFE
+1145 GAGEYAAQFE
-1155 KQNDDY
+1155 KKGDDY

-1183 LVRKHIWG
+1183 TVRKLTWG
-1191 YSADEQLDIE
+1191 YAADEKLDIE
-1201 GLIREEY
+1201 GLIKEEY

-1243 TESFAMTPPS
+1243 TEHFAMTPPS
-1253 SVSGLYFAHPESK
+1253 SVSGLYFTHPESK

-1281 AARKGKSVEEMER
+1281 AGRKGKPMDEIER

>member
-1 MSLYSEADIRTALSE
+1 MPRYSEADIREALAQ

-27 MIQRRLLTEEDYRG
+27 MIQRRNLTEADFHNNEK
-41 TGSVNPQQLWN
+41 S
-52 SIAPDFAIPG
+52 APETPDLSNHP
-62 ELWKSI
+62 
-68 AESEIPLKGNS
+68 IPLKGNS

-85 RPDVISAIHREYMDA
+85 RPDVITEIHREYIDA
-100 GADIIETNSFSSNRI
+100 GADIIETNSFSSNFI
-115 SQADYKLEAW
+115 SQEDYKLGHLVKE
-125 VPLLNEAAFRCAAF
+125 LNAAAVKCVAD
-139 AREQFYQAKG
+139 AREAFYKEHG
-149 TARRIFIAGA
+149 ESRKIFIAGSL
-159 MGPTTKTAS
+159 GPTTKTAS

-179 ATNFD
+179 ATSFD
-184 ELKAAFKEQAVALLK
+184 ELKECFKEQTLALMK
-199 AGSDLLLPET
+199 AGADLLLPET

-220 VAFEE
+220 MAFEE
-225 AFAELGFRV
+225 AFEELGYRV

-249 LSGQTAEAFFTSVR
+249 LSGQTAEAFFNSVR
-263 HANPLSVGINCA
+263 HANPLSIGINCA

-285 QALSRVS
+285 AALSRVS
-292 DVMIS
+292 DVLIS

-323 VFAREGLLNIAGGCC
+323 VFAKEGMLNIAGGCC
-338 GTTPDHIKE
+338 GTSPDHIRE
-347 MVKRVAS
+347 MVKRVAV
-354 EKPRPLTPTPLPEGE
+354 EKPRPISAPHRPDGHLP
-369 GKAPP
+369 PN
-374 PPASPRE
+374 S
-381 RGEVP
+381 
-386 KAEGGLHLAGLEP
+386 GGALKLAGLEP
-399 LNVDGT
+399 LNLDPSATLRAGGSAFIMV
-405 TGFLMIGERT
+405 GERT

-432 EEALEVARQQVLA
+432 QEALEVARQQVIA

-461 EACMT
+461 EASMAK
-466 RFLNLIAS
+466 FMNLIAS

-485 DSSKWSVILAGMKC
+485 DSSKWSVIEAGLKC
-499 IQGKG
+499 VQGKG

-518 LEQART
+518 LEHARKV
-524 IHRYG
+524 HDYG

-540 GQAATEE
+540 GQAASEE

-561 EKAKIP
+561 EKAHIP

-590 ALDFINATRRIKQE
+590 AVDFINATRRIKQE
-604 CPGAYVS
+604 CPGALVS

-657 EDIPPELRE
+657 EDIPPELKE
-666 HVEDVILNRRP
+666 HVEDVILNRRS
-677 DATERLLAIA
+677 DATERLLNIA
-687 DKYKSGGK
+687 EKYKSGGK
-695 EQVKEDLSWRNSTA
+695 EQVKEDLSWRENSP
-709 EERIEH
+709 EERIKH
-715 ALVKGIDAFV
+715 ALVKGIDQFV
-725 EEDVE
+725 DEDVE
-730 ELRQKYQPT
+730 ELRQKYSPT

-784 FMEAE
+784 FMEEE
-789 KTAAGTSSAQKKVLL
+789 KASAGTTSARTKVLM

-821 VLACNNYDVH
+821 VLSCNNYEVI
-831 DMGVMVPCDKIL
+831 DMGVMVPCEQIL
-843 EKAREINADVIGLS
+843 AKAKEIHADVIGLS

-864 DEMVYVASEMQKN
+864 DEMVYVASEMKKG

-901 AYDNPVVH
+901 SYDNPVVH

-915 VTGVLGNLLS
+915 VTGVLGRLLS
-925 EDLKPAYVR
+925 QDLRSGYVQ
-934 ELIAEQ
+934 ELTAEQ
-940 TKVREDYLSGKKER
+940 DKIRNDYLTGKKER
-954 SFLTIAEAR
+954 TFLSIADAR
-963 ALAPKFAPAQIK
+963 AKSPLLKPAPVKV
-975 MPNKLG
+975 PNKLG
-981 ITLLDHVR
+981 VTLLDKVR

-996 IDWSPFFLAWELRG
+996 IDWSPFFMAWELRG
-1010 RYPRILEDPIIGKEA
+1010 RYPRILDDEVVGTEA
-1025 TRLFNDAQKMLAQI
+1025 RKLFADGQKI
-1039 LRDKPFT
+1039 LEKILKDKPFT

-1054 PCKREGDDV
+1054 PAKRVGDDV
-1063 KIFNAPPAPL
+1063 QVFSDESRTKVL
-1073 PSSPQY
+1073 
-1079 WGEDGRGAI
+1079 
-1088 HTLHFLRQQKKKE
+1088 HTFHFLRQQRKKD
-1101 NEQVYYCLADFIGD
+1101 NEQIYYSLADYIGEK
-1115 GRPTALPSSADP
+1115 
-1127 VASVQLD
+1127 D

-1145 GAGEYAAWFE
+1145 GAGEYAAQFE
-1155 KQNDDY
+1155 KKGDDY

-1183 LVRKHIWG
+1183 TVRKLTWG
-1191 YSADEQLDIE
+1191 YAADEKLDIE
-1201 GLIREEY
+1201 GLIKEEY
-1208 VGIRPAPGYPASP
+1208 LGIRPAPGYPASP

-1231 WLSVEKNTGIEL
+1231 WLSVEKNTGINL
-1243 TESFAMTPPS
+1243 TEHFAMTPPS

-1281 AARKGKSVEEMER
+1281 AGRKGKPVEEIER

>member
-1 MSLYSEADIRTALSE
+1 MPLYSEADIRQALAE

-27 MIQRRLLTEEDYRG
+27 MIQRRTLTEEDYRG
-41 TGSVNPQQLWN
+41 TGSVN
-52 SIAPDFAIPG
+52 AA

-68 AESEIPLKGNS
+68 APDFHVPAEVWNSIAKSEIPLKGNS

-85 RPDVISAIHREYMDA
+85 RPDVIAAIHREYMDA
-100 GADIIETNSFSSNRI
+100 GADIIETNSFSSNFI
-115 SQADYKLEAW
+115 SQADYKLEHL
-125 VPLLNEAAFRCAAF
+125 VGILNEAAVRCVAF
-139 AREQFYQAKG
+139 ARQEYYKANGAPSTGSG
-149 TARRIFIAGA
+149 TRRIFIAGSL
-159 MGPTTKTAS
+159 GPTTKTAS

-179 ATNFD
+179 ATTFD
-184 ELKAAFKEQAVALLK
+184 ELKAAFKEQTVALLK

-225 AFAELGFRV
+225 AFAEVGYRV

-263 HANPLSVGINCA
+263 HANPLSIGINCA

-323 VFAREGLLNIAGGCC
+323 VFAKEGLLNIAGGCC

-347 MVKRVAS
+347 MVKRVAT
-354 EKPRPLTPTPLPEGE
+354 EKPRPVAGLDAQ
-369 GKAPP
+369 K
-374 PPASPRE
+374 
-381 RGEVP
+381 
-386 KAEGGLHLAGLEP
+386 GLHLAGLEP
-399 LNVDGT
+399 LNVDGS

-426 ILENKF
+426 VLEDKF
-432 EEALEVARQQVLA
+432 DEALDVARQQVIA
-445 GANILDVNFDE
+445 GANIIDVNFDE

-485 DSSKWSVILAGMKC
+485 DSSKWSVIYAGMKC

-524 IHRYG
+524 VHEHG

-540 GQAATEE
+540 GQAASEE

-561 EKAKIP
+561 EQAKIP
-567 PSDIIFDPNILTV
+567 PTDIIFDPNILTV

-590 ALDFINATRRIKQE
+590 AVDFINATRRIKQE

-687 DKYKSGGK
+687 EKYKSGGK
-695 EQVKEDLSWRNSTA
+695 EQVKEDLSWRNGSP
-709 EERIEH
+709 EQRIEH
-715 ALVKGIDAFV
+715 ALVKGVDTYV
-725 EEDVE
+725 DQDVE

-789 KTAAGTSSAQKKVLL
+789 KAAAGTSSAQKKVLM

-843 EKAREINADVIGLS
+843 DKAREINADVIGLS

-864 DEMVYVASEMQKN
+864 DEMVYVASEMQKG

-901 AYDNPVVH
+901 AYNNPVVH

-925 EDLKPAYVR
+925 DDLRGDYVKK
-934 ELIAEQ
+934 LSAEQ

-954 SFLTIAEAR
+954 SFLTLADAR
-963 ALAPKFAPAQIK
+963 AHAPQYKPAPVK
-975 MPNKLG
+975 LPNKLG
-981 ITLLDHVR
+981 ITLLDNVR

-996 IDWSPFFLAWELRG
+996 IDWSPFFMAWELRG
-1010 RYPRILEDPIIGKEA
+1010 RYPRILEDEVVGKEA
-1025 TRLFNDAQKMLAQI
+1025 TKLFNDAQKMLAQI
-1039 LRDKPFT
+1039 LRDKPFQ

-1054 PCKREGDDV
+1054 PCKRVGDDV
-1063 KIFNAPPAPL
+1063 HVSPLRPDGHLPPLAGGG
-1073 PSSPQY
+1073 
-1079 WGEDGRGAI
+1079 WEGGV
-1088 HTLHFLRQQKKKE
+1088 TFHFLRQQKKKD
-1101 NEQVYYCLADFIGD
+1101 NDQIYYSLADFIG
-1115 GRPTALPSSADP
+1115 P
-1127 VASVQLD
+1127 QD

-1145 GAGEYAAWFE
+1145 GAGEYAARFE

-1183 LVRKHIWG
+1183 IVRKHTWG
-1191 YSADEQLDIE
+1191 YAADEKLDIE
-1201 GLIREEY
+1201 GLIKEEY
-1208 VGIRPAPGYPASP
+1208 QGIRPAPGYPASP

-1243 TESFAMTPPS
+1243 TENFAMTPPS
-1253 SVSGLYFAHPESK
+1253 SVSGLYFAHPEAK

-1281 AARKGKSVEEMER
+1281 AARKGKPVEEMER
-1294 WLRPYL
+1294 WLGPYL

>member
-1 MSLYSEADIRTALSE
+1 MPIYSEADIRQALAE

-27 MIQRRLLTEEDYRG
+27 MIQRRGLSEEDYRG
-41 TGSVNPQQLWN
+41 TGSVKPAQLWKSMAPDFEIPAQIWN
-52 SIAPDFAIPG
+52 SIAT
-62 ELWKSI
+62 
-68 AESEIPLKGNS
+68 SEIPLKGNS

-85 RPDVISAIHREYMDA
+85 RPDVIAAIHREYMEA
-100 GADIIETNSFSSNRI
+100 GADIIETNSFSSNAI
-115 SQADYKLEAW
+115 SQADYKLGHL
-125 VPLLNEAAFRCAAF
+125 VPLLNEAAVRCVLF
-139 AREQFYQAKG
+139 ARQEYYKAHG
-149 TARRIFIAGA
+149 EARKIFIAGSL
-159 MGPTTKTAS
+159 GPTTKTAS

-184 ELKAAFKEQAVALLK
+184 ELKAAFREQAIALLQ

-225 AFAELGFRV
+225 AFAAVGYRV

-263 HANPLSVGINCA
+263 HANPLSIGINCA

-323 VFAREGLLNIAGGCC
+323 VFAKEGLLNIAGGCC

-347 MVKRVAS
+347 MVKRVAT
-354 EKPRPLTPTPLPEGE
+354 EKPRPPRSPSPLSGE
-369 GKAPP
+369 GA
-374 PPASPRE
+374 
-381 RGEVP
+381 GGV
-386 KAEGGLHLAGLEP
+386 GLHLSGLEP
-399 LNVDGT
+399 LNVDGS

-426 ILENKF
+426 ILEDKF
-432 EEALEVARQQVLA
+432 DEALEVARQQVIA

-524 IHRYG
+524 IRQYG

-547 DKVRICKRAYKLLT
+547 DKVRICKRAYRLLT
-561 EKAKIP
+561 EKAGIP

-631 HSVFLYHAIKA
+631 HSVFLYHAIRA

-666 HVEDVILNRRP
+666 HVEDVILNRRS

-695 EQVKEDLSWRNSTA
+695 EQVKEDLSWRNGTA
-709 EERIEH
+709 EQRIEH
-715 ALVKGIDAFV
+715 ALIKGIDAYV

-789 KTAAGTSSAQKKVLL
+789 KNAAGSESVQKKVLL

-821 VLACNNYDVH
+821 VLACNNYEVH
-831 DMGVMVPCDKIL
+831 DLGVMVPCEKIL
-843 EKAREINADVIGLS
+843 EKAREIGADVIGLS

-864 DEMVYVASEMQKN
+864 DEMVHVASEMQKG

-901 AYDNPVVH
+901 AYNNPVVH

-915 VTGVLGNLLS
+915 VTGVLGSLFS
-925 EDLKPAYVR
+925 E
-934 ELIAEQ
+934 ELRAEYMRKLNAEQ
-940 TKVREDYLSGKKER
+940 TQLREDYLSGKKER

-963 ALAPKFAPAQIK
+963 AHAPQWKPAQVK
-975 MPNKLG
+975 VPNKLG
-981 ITLLDHVR
+981 VTLLDNVR
-989 LGDLVPY
+989 LGDLIPY
-996 IDWSPFFLAWELRG
+996 FDWSPFFMAWELRG
-1010 RYPRILEDPIIGKEA
+1010 RYPRILDDEVVGKEA

-1039 LRDKPFT
+1039 LKDKPFT

-1054 PCKREGDDV
+1054 PCRREGDDV
-1063 KIFNAPPAPL
+1063 VVFADEKRDRVLHKF
-1073 PSSPQY
+1073 
-1079 WGEDGRGAI
+1079 
-1088 HTLHFLRQQKKKE
+1088 HFLRQQKKKE
-1101 NEQVYYCLADFIGD
+1101 NDQIYYSLADFIGEK
-1115 GRPTALPSSADP
+1115 
-1127 VASVQLD
+1127 D

-1145 GAGEYAAWFE
+1145 GAGEYAARFE

-1183 LVRKHIWG
+1183 LVRKQIWG
-1191 YSADEQLDIE
+1191 YAPDEKLDIE

-1208 VGIRPAPGYPASP
+1208 QGIRPAPGYPASP

-1253 SVSGLYFAHPESK
+1253 SVSGLYFAHPEAK

-1281 AARKGKSVEEMER
+1281 AARKGRPVAEMER

>member
-1 MSLYSEADIRTALSE
+1 MPKYSEAEIRAALSE

-27 MIQRRLLTEEDYRG
+27 MIQRQNLTEADYRNNEK
-41 TGSVNPQQLWN
+41 S
-52 SIAPDFAIPG
+52 APGIPD
-62 ELWKSI
+62 LTKH
-68 AESEIPLKGNS
+68 EIPLKGNS

-85 RPDVISAIHREYMDA
+85 RPDVITAIHREYIDA
-100 GADIIETNSFSSNRI
+100 GADIIETNSFSSNSI
-115 SQADYKLEAW
+115 SQGDYKLEHL
-125 VPLLNEAAFRCAAF
+125 VRELNLAAVKCVAD
-139 AREQFYQAKG
+139 AREAFYRDNGESRK
-149 TARRIFIAGA
+149 IFIAGA
-159 MGPTTKTAS
+159 LGPTTKTGS

-179 ATNFD
+179 ATTFD
-184 ELKAAFKEQAVALLK
+184 ELKACFKEQTLALLE
-199 AGSDLLLPET
+199 AGVDLLLPET

-225 AFAELGFRV
+225 AFAEVGYRV
-234 PVSISVTITDASGRT
+234 PISISVTITDASGRT
-249 LSGQTAEAFFTSVR
+249 LSGQTAEAFFNSVR
-263 HANPLSVGINCA
+263 HANPLSIGINCA

-285 QALSRVS
+285 QSLARVS

-323 VFAREGLLNIAGGCC
+323 VFAKDGLLNIAGGCC
-338 GTTPDHIKE
+338 GTSPDHIRE
-347 MVKRVAS
+347 MVKRVAV
-354 EKPRPLTPTPLPEGE
+354 EKPRSFVPGLS
-369 GKAPP
+369 
-374 PPASPRE
+374 PAQTN
-381 RGEVP
+381 
-386 KAEGGLHLAGLEP
+386 GLHLAGLEP

-426 ILENKF
+426 ILDDKF
-432 EEALEVARQQVLA
+432 DEALDVARQQVFA
-445 GANILDVNFDE
+445 GANIIDVNFDE

-461 EACMT
+461 EASMT

-485 DSSKWSVILAGMKC
+485 DSSKWSVIQAGLKC
-499 IQGKG
+499 VQGKG
-504 IVNSISLKEGEEKF
+504 IVNSISLKEGEDKF
-518 LEQART
+518 LEQAK
-524 IHRYG
+524 IVKEYG

-540 GQAATEE
+540 GQAATED
-547 DKVRICKRAYKLLT
+547 DKVRICTRAFKLLT
-561 EKAKIP
+561 EKAGVS

-590 ALDFINATRRIKQE
+590 AVDFINATRRIKQE
-604 CPGAYVS
+604 CPGCYIS

-631 HSVFLYHAIKA
+631 HSVFLYHAIQA

-657 EDIPPELRE
+657 EDIPPELKE
-666 HVEDVILNRRP
+666 LVEDVILNRRP
-677 DATERLLAIA
+677 DSTERLLNVA

-695 EQVKEDLSWRNSTA
+695 EQVKEDLTWRENTP
-709 EERIEH
+709 EERIKH
-715 ALVKGIDAFV
+715 ALVKGIDQFV
-725 EEDVE
+725 DQDVE
-730 ELRQKYQPT
+730 ELRLKYQPT

-784 FMEAE
+784 FMEEE
-789 KTAAGTSSAQKKVLL
+789 KKNAGTTSRQTKVLM

-821 VLACNNYDVH
+821 VLACNNYEVIDL
-831 DMGVMVPCDKIL
+831 GVMVPCEKIL
-843 EKAREINADVIGLS
+843 ATAREINADVIGLS

-864 DEMVYVASEMQKN
+864 DEMVYVASEMKKG

-901 AYDNPVVH
+901 AYDHPVVH

-915 VTGVLGNLLS
+915 VTGVLGRLLS
-925 EDLKPAYVR
+925 DDMREKYVS
-934 ELIAEQ
+934 EITAEQ
-940 TKVREDYLSGKKER
+940 TQIREDYLSGKKDR
-954 SFLTIAEAR
+954 QFLSLPDAR
-963 ALAPKFAPAQIK
+963 ALAPKLKPAPVKA
-975 MPNKLG
+975 PNKLG
-981 ITLLDHVR
+981 ITLLDNVR

-996 IDWSPFFLAWELRG
+996 IDWSPFFMAWELRG
-1010 RYPRILEDPIIGKEA
+1010 RYPRILKDEVVGAEA
-1025 TRLFNDAQKMLAQI
+1025 TKLFNDAQKMLAKI
-1039 LRDKPFT
+1039 LKDKPFQ

-1054 PCKREGDDV
+1054 PCKRDGDDV
-1063 KIFNAPPAPL
+1063 VVSPL
-1073 PSSPQY
+1073 PSSPRDQ
-1079 WGEDGRGAI
+1079 GEVPKAEGGV
-1088 HTLHFLRQQKKKE
+1088 TFHFLRQQKKKD
-1101 NEQVYYCLADFIGD
+1101 NEQVYFCLADYI
-1115 GRPTALPSSADP
+1115 
-1127 VASVQLD
+1127 QEND

-1145 GAGEYAAWFE
+1145 GAGEYARQFE
-1155 KQNDDY
+1155 KANDDY

-1183 LVRKHIWG
+1183 MVRKLTWG
-1191 YSADEQLDIE
+1191 YAADEKLDIE
-1201 GLIREEY
+1201 GLIKEEY

-1243 TESFAMTPPS
+1243 TENFAMTPPS

-1275 DQLEDY
+1275 DQLAEY
-1281 AARKGKSVEEMER
+1281 AERKGMPIEVAEK